1 MEAGD
6 NMRRVYKI
14 ANTLHG
20 RVGYRTLHEWSDATH
35 SAIAT
40 RFQTSFYEKIDALL
54 CKSRHLVDDAASP
67 TDVKGLML
75 ESAAKSCELDQL
87 SSSLLK
93 RHVDAL
99 SPILAR
105 IINASLSSA
114 VDTVHEARGCNTPI
128 LKTRKADL
136 NVLTNWRRQPSGSSR
151 GSFLHV
157 NGCICRP
164 PECL

>member
-1 MEAGD
+1 
-6 NMRRVYKI
+6 MRRVYKI
-14 ANTLHG
+14 ANTLLG
-20 RVGYRTLHEWSDATH
+20 RVGYRPLHEWSDATH

-54 CKSRHLVDDAASP
+54 CKSRHLVDDASPNVSIPLVDFEAASS
-67 TDVKGLML
+67 TDVEGLML

-105 IINASLSSA
+105 IINTSLSSA
-114 VDTVHEARGCNTPI
+114 VVPQSTKHAVVTHQYSRPVRPI
-128 LKTRKADL
+128 
-136 NVLTNWRRQPSGSSR
+136 
-151 GSFLHV
+151 
-157 NGCICRP
+157 
-164 PECL
+164 